1 LKAEFED
8 IMTII
13 NTIPEHIDADLLM
26 DLAWSLP
33 LKTEHIVKNERS
45 YALLQTS
52 EIRVRL

>member
-33 LKTEHIVKNERS
+33 LKTEHIVKHERS

-52 EIRVRL
+52 EMRVRL